1 MKRYDRETCVFTPPK
16 HSAMS
21 VYTSSLANHADVLTA
36 LLSKYKVSKAVV
48 SVVNCGAWNLFLIL
62 EVEAEP
68 GEFALYLVQET
79 GERRIISE
87 SEFPLLVRVR

>member
-1 MKRYDRETCVFTPPK
+1 
-16 HSAMS
+16 MS

-48 SVVNCGAWNLFLIL
+48 SSVFGELWNLFLIL

-68 GEFALYLVQET
+68 KEFALYLVQET

>member
-1 MKRYDRETCVFTPPK
+1 
-16 HSAMS
+16 MS

-48 SVVNCGAWNLFLIL
+48 SSVFGELWNLFLIL

>member
-1 MKRYDRETCVFTPPK
+1 
-16 HSAMS
+16 MS

-48 SVVNCGAWNLFLIL
+48 SVVNRELWNLFLIF

>member
-1 MKRYDRETCVFTPPK
+1 
-16 HSAMS
+16 MS

-48 SVVNCGAWNLFLIL
+48 SVVDSETWNLFLIL

-68 GEFALYLVQET
+68 GEFALSLVQET

>member
-1 MKRYDRETCVFTPPK
+1 
-16 HSAMS
+16 MS

-36 LLSKYKVSKAVV
+36 LLSKYKVSKAVG
-48 SVVNCGAWNLFLIL
+48 SNCGELWNLFLIL

-87 SEFPLLVRVR
+87 SEFPLLVRVRFFFHLSRTLSLRAGD

>member
-1 MKRYDRETCVFTPPK
+1 MLERYDRETCVFTPPK

-36 LLSKYKVSKAVV
+36 LLAKYKVGRKNTHLV
-48 SVVNCGAWNLFLIL
+48 FLKLSLIVK
-62 EVEAEP
+62 VEAEP
-68 GEFALYLVQET
+68 GEFALYLMHET

-87 SEFPLLVRVR
+87 TEFPLLVRVR

>member
-1 MKRYDRETCVFTPPK
+1 
-16 HSAMS
+16 MS

-48 SVVNCGAWNLFLIL
+48 SVVNSETGNLFLIL

-79 GERRIISE
+79 GERRMIAE

>member
-1 MKRYDRETCVFTPPK
+1 
-16 HSAMS
+16 MS

-48 SVVNCGAWNLFLIL
+48 SVVNCELWNLFLIL

-79 GERRIISE
+79 GERRMISE